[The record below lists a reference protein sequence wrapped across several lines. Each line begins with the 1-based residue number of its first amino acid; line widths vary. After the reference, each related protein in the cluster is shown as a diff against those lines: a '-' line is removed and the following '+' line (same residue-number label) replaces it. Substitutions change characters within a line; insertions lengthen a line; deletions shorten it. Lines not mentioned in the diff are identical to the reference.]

1 MDRPL
6 SSLVD
11 SLTLPG
17 HRAIAGHWLTLYR
30 AAQNRVPPLS
40 SLDPLQFPA
49 ALPDIWVVNLGEDGR
64 FRFHLLGE
72 NMIAW
77 QGGNPKGLSFEDI
90 YPPEMLPVVTAMA
103 RRVLEQPA
111 ISYQQ
116 IMSMTRNWSLPI
128 PIERIGLPMADAEGR
143 HRHLIGVTVFRSR
156 QGHGSGVQS
165 SEIRRDDWFPVAQAE
180 IGAGE
185 TPTA

>member
-17 HRAIAGHWLTLYR
+17 HRAIAGHWLALYR
-30 AAQNRVPPLS
+30 AGGNRVPPLS

-49 ALPDIWVVNLGEDGR
+49 ALPDIWIVNLGEDGR

-90 YPPEMLPVVTAMA
+90 YPAEMVPVVTAMA
-103 RRVLEQPA
+103 RRMLEQPA
-111 ISYQQ
+111 ITYQQ
-116 IMSMTRNWSLPI
+116 VMSMTRHWSLPI
-128 PIERIGLPMADAEGR
+128 PIERIGLPMADAAGR
-143 HRHLIGVTVFRSR
+143 NRHLVGVTVFRSR
-156 QGHGSGVQS
+156 LGHGSGVQS
-165 SEIRRDDWFPVAQAE
+165 SEIRRDDWYPVAQAE
-180 IGAGE
+180 RAAGD
-185 TPTA
+185 TQTA